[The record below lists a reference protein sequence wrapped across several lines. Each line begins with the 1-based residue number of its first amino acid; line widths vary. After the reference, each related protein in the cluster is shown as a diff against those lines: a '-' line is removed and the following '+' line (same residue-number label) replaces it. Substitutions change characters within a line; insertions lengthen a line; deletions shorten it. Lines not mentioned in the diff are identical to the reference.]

1 MTGTMAHASN
11 LRPRWKSKPCADARR
26 AEQSA
31 QRRSSNGKHQAESC
45 IVAKC
50 ETCNARCKELNGK
63 QSNDGQARSRRH
75 TGSAHEEGRRHAHE
89 EDGRRP
95 HEEASRRAHDEARS
109 RTLDE
114 AGRRAH
120 AIRRQARRLPQQAR
134 FRQNARTAGNLAQPL
149 EEERQSVLRDPETC
163 REPAALRLPAG
174 GRRRAQIVGGS
185 ERSVD
190 GSGRQASRGRNR
202 GSSDGLRRLRRNHP
216 RGRIRRRYRDR
227 LGRRAVPQPEGGR
240 RQGSFACR
248 QLPAGN
254 HRSLARRKKDPRRFR
269 ARSQPHGRERKE
281 LAAHQD
287 ERQGCEPGGRSG
299 QRAHRER
306 DFRTDHRRRRAFAEE
321 SVVVEIDSPLL
332 RAVPAAERSRLRR
345 QSQPRR
351 LAPMLATLTAKHFSD
366 PGWIFERK
374 LDGVRCVALRRSNH
388 VRLLSRN
395 GLEIGAAYPELVH
408 ALARERCDD
417 FIVDG
422 EVVAFDGKQT
432 SFSQLQRRV
441 GVRDPDSRLVAAT
454 PVYLYLFD
462 VLHVDGWRT
471 TALSQLARKDLLR
484 RMLRYRDPVRYTEH
498 RAQHGERF
506 LAEACREGWE
516 GLIAKKADAPYVHKR
531 SRCWLKF
538 KC

>member
-1 MTGTMAHASN
+1 
-11 LRPRWKSKPCADARR
+11 
-26 AEQSA
+26 
-31 QRRSSNGKHQAESC
+31 
-45 IVAKC
+45 
-50 ETCNARCKELNGK
+50 
-63 QSNDGQARSRRH
+63 
-75 TGSAHEEGRRHAHE
+75 
-89 EDGRRP
+89 
-95 HEEASRRAHDEARS
+95 
-109 RTLDE
+109 
-114 AGRRAH
+114 
-120 AIRRQARRLPQQAR
+120 
-134 FRQNARTAGNLAQPL
+134 
-149 EEERQSVLRDPETC
+149 
-163 REPAALRLPAG
+163 
-174 GRRRAQIVGGS
+174 
-185 ERSVD
+185 
-190 GSGRQASRGRNR
+190 
-202 GSSDGLRRLRRNHP
+202 
-216 RGRIRRRYRDR
+216 
-227 LGRRAVPQPEGGR
+227 
-240 RQGSFACR
+240 
-248 QLPAGN
+248 
-254 HRSLARRKKDPRRFR
+254 
-269 ARSQPHGRERKE
+269 
-281 LAAHQD
+281 
-287 ERQGCEPGGRSG
+287 
-299 QRAHRER
+299 
-306 DFRTDHRRRRAFAEE
+306 
-321 SVVVEIDSPLL
+321 VVVEIDSPLL

-538 KC
+538 KCVAGQELVIAGYTDPQGSREGFGALLVGYYERGALRYAGKVGTGFDHETLARLTAKFRRLSRSTCPFDEVPREPRAHWVSPELVGEFGFTEWTRDGKLRHPRFLGLRADKKASSVRREAPKSV